1 MFPDGGIS
9 AVGKRAW
16 ASITKTCYI
25 EFIPTKILCL
35 HPSSTPPTPP
45 SSKEWVLRLLRD
57 CQQKQGERKQKNPS
71 SHDLQLAK
79 RLRQN
84 CNRILSSYG
93 THGHRECKK
102 KMHKKAK
109 KRRMVLVL
117 GFVAAVAMVND
128 LPDDIVRLH
137 PRLDPLASSLL
148 HLSVP
153 VNLRQ

>member
-1 MFPDGGIS
+1 MVAYRLF
-9 AVGKRAW
+9 
-16 ASITKTCYI
+16 ASGHELRLQRPVTLNSFLQKFCV
-25 EFIPTKILCL
+25 FIL
-35 HPSSTPPTPP
+35 HQPPHTPP
-45 SSKEWVLRLLRD
+45 SSKDWVLCLLRD
-57 CQQKQGERKQKNPS
+57 CQQKQGERKQMNPFLY
-71 SHDLQLAK
+71 DLQLAK

-84 CNRILSSYG
+84 YNRILSSYG

-102 KMHKKAK
+102 KMHKKSK

-148 HLSVP
+148 RLSVP
-153 VNLRQ
+153 VSLRQ

>member
-1 MFPDGGIS
+1 L
-9 AVGKRAW
+9 
-16 ASITKTCYI
+16 Y
-25 EFIPTKILCL
+25 
-35 HPSSTPPTPP
+35 
-45 SSKEWVLRLLRD
+45 
-57 CQQKQGERKQKNPS
+57 
-71 SHDLQLAK
+71 DLQLAK

-84 CNRILSSYG
+84 YNRILSSYE
-93 THGHRECKK
+93 THEHRECKK

-148 HLSVP
+148 RLSVP
-153 VNLRQ
+153 VDLQQ

>member
-9 AVGKRAW
+9 AVCKRAW

-35 HPSSTPPTPP
+35 HPSSTPPHATIKQRLSTV
-45 SSKEWVLRLLRD
+45 SSEGLSTEKRRKKTDESFFAWFTAR
-57 CQQKQGERKQKNPS
+57 QKAETKLQ
-71 SHDLQLAK
+71 SHPLFLW
-79 RLRQN
+79 N
-84 CNRILSSYG
+84 TWTS
-93 THGHRECKK
+93 

-137 PRLDPLASSLL
+137 PCLDPLASSLL
-148 HLSVP
+148 RLSVP